1 MFWEDPSRRRV
12 AARWVISVFSFCMA
26 LYLCAGN
33 LAVVVG
39 VLRWLADA
47 ARPLLLGA
55 AIALVLNVP
64 MRSIEAALRHS
75 KSKKL
80 HKAAR
85 PLALVLAILAVAGLF
100 VGIVFLVVPALGEA
114 IATLAAGAAQ
124 LVTTLSIWLSTA
136 DLSQMPYGEWL
147 NGLSFN
153 WSQLKN
159 ELLAA
164 AGAGAGSLMGG
175 TVTVIGTV
183 SGGVINFVMGL
194 VFAIYIL
201 LGKETLKRQI
211 SRVLD
216 AWLPARVSG
225 AVEHVAA
232 VASDIFQKFIAGQ
245 AVEAVILGSLCALG
259 MLLLRLPYA
268 TMIGAL
274 VGVTALLPIVGAW
287 IGMVVGAF
295 MILTVNP
302 LQALVFVAF
311 LLVLQQIEGNLIY
324 PRVVGSSVGLPA
336 LWVLAAVT
344 VGGSFGGLAGML
356 LAVPVVSVA
365 YQLLREGTAK
375 REQKKAAAAAPQ
387 PEQSAE

>member
-124 LVTTLSIWLSTA
+124 FVTTLSVWLSTA

-147 NGLSFN
+147 SGLSFN

-201 LGKETLKRQI
+201 LGKETLKRQV

-216 AWLPARVSG
+216 AWLPARVSST
-225 AVEHVAA
+225 VEHVAA

-336 LWVLAAVT
+336 LWVLTAVT

>member
-136 DLSQMPYGEWL
+136 DLRQMPYGEWL
-147 NGLSFN
+147 SGLSFN

-201 LGKETLKRQI
+201 LGKETLKRQV

-216 AWLPARVSG
+216 AWLPARVRG
-225 AVEHVAA
+225 ALEHLAA